1 MRAQALSRQDMDFS
15 HEPVLLQEVIEAF
28 RAQGPGVVVD
38 CTLGGAGHSRAL
50 LEAIEGMTLIGLDRD
65 PAAIAVGERRLAGFG
80 DRVTLVQACFSELE
94 TVLADLGVEGVDGLL
109 ADFGVSSH
117 QLDTPERGF
126 SFRHDG
132 PLDMRMNPDADESA
146 ADLLARIGE
155 AELTAAIR
163 DYGEERHARRV
174 AQAILSANPR
184 PQTTGELAAIVRSVV
199 RPAKDGLDPAT
210 RTFQGI
216 RILVNRELD
225 EVSRWVEASSR
236 VLNDG
241 GIVAAISFHSLEDRV
256 VKQGFR
262 SATLSCVCPPQF
274 PICNCETEATLK
286 VVTRRPIVPSIEEI
300 KRNPRSRSS
309 KLRVA
314 SRLPRGGSR

>member
-1 MRAQALSRQDMDFS
+1 VRAQALSRYKMEFN
-15 HEPVLLQEVIEAF
+15 HEPVLLQEIIEAF
-28 RAQGPGVVVD
+28 SAREPGVLVD

-50 LEAIEGMTLIGLDRD
+50 LESIDGLKLIGLDRD
-65 PAAIAVGERRLAGFG
+65 PTAIKVGQERLAEFG

-94 TVLADLGVEGVDGLL
+94 AVLADLGVPGVDGLL

-132 PLDMRMNPDADESA
+132 PLDMRMNPESGESA
-146 ADLLARIGE
+146 ADLLKGISEEDLG
-155 AELTAAIR
+155 AAIKE
-163 DYGEERHARRV
+163 YGEERHARRV
-174 AQAILSANPR
+174 ARAILSADPLPR
-184 PQTTGELAAIVRSVV
+184 TTGELADIVRSVV

-210 RTFQGI
+210 RTFQGL

-225 EVSRWVEASSR
+225 EVGRWLESSTR

-241 GIVAAISFHSLEDRV
+241 GLVAAISFHSLEDRV

-262 SATLSCVCPPQF
+262 AAAISCVCPPQF
-274 PICNCETEATLK
+274 PICNCDTKATLK
-286 VVTRRPIVPSIEEI
+286 VLTRRPIIPSSEELG
-300 KRNPRSRSS
+300 RNPRSRSS
-309 KLRVA
+309 KLRLA
-314 SRLPRGGSR
+314 ERLPREVSS